1 MLSYLYLVLS
11 NVVADGSDIFA
22 FLIILAILRW
32 LWTVFTGDG
41 TYSRSSSS
49 SSNFSGSSFN
59 FSGDKFRSKIKQVT
73 KKNDQKIEV
82 DIYGKIE
89 GNEPKMNPFI
99 TSLSLRT
106 YLFDSKSNVPFYSIN
121 QGLTDMASESFM
133 SEIGLGNVRYDQL
146 LNFRKWTNVAT
157 VSKNDIVHPRKGN
170 RSIVAKSFL
179 VDNTIQP
186 IIIAGQPY
194 NNQGIIKTI
203 QSNYKMTFDTPG
215 YLDEIDNNEEILCSI
230 VDLAVNVAKAD
241 KDFDK
246 KEGQI
251 IKKWM
256 TDVYKDSLDENKV
269 EIKKLLN
276 EQFTKSYSRESSLH
290 NSVKS
295 FNELAG
301 ITQKFNAID
310 LCVNVLTADGKED
323 KKETQM
329 IEKIVS
335 DLGLDHQEYLKRK
348 EKLLLKSDVSVSGG
362 CTEASLGIN
371 PKWTK
376 SKKLK
381 FVKTEFIKWNG
392 RLNTLKEGAQRE
404 SAQNKLNC
412 LAEMRLEYEKK

>member
-1 MLSYLYLVLS
+1 
-11 NVVADGSDIFA
+11 
-22 FLIILAILRW
+22 
-32 LWTVFTGDG
+32 
-41 TYSRSSSS
+41 
-49 SSNFSGSSFN
+49 
-59 FSGDKFRSKIKQVT
+59 
-73 KKNDQKIEV
+73 
-82 DIYGKIE
+82 
-89 GNEPKMNPFI
+89 
-99 TSLSLRT
+99 
-106 YLFDSKSNVPFYSIN
+106 
-121 QGLTDMASESFM
+121 
-133 SEIGLGNVRYDQL
+133 
-146 LNFRKWTNVAT
+146 
-157 VSKNDIVHPRKGN
+157 
-170 RSIVAKSFL
+170 
-179 VDNTIQP
+179 
-186 IIIAGQPY
+186 
-194 NNQGIIKTI
+194 
-203 QSNYKMTFDTPG
+203 MTFDTPG
-215 YLDEIDNNEEILCSI
+215 YLDEIENNEEILCSI

-246 KEGQI
+246 QEGEI

-269 EIKKLLN
+269 EIKKVLN
-276 EQFTKSYSRESSLH
+276 EQFKKSFSRKSSLED
-290 NSVKS
+290 SVSS

-335 DLGLDHQEYLKRK
+335 DLGLDHKEYLKRK
-348 EKLLLKSDVSVSGG
+348 EKILLKSDVSVSGG

-371 PKWTK
+371 PTWSK

-412 LAEMRLEYEKK
+412 LAEMKLEYEKK